1 MTATPGALPNGP
13 MDRDFIVRNQIVER
27 YLAGRLPP
35 KAISDFERF
44 VRENPA
50 LIDELKLADRVN
62 AGLKLLEAAGDA
74 EPWAQAPLKVWQ
86 KLPFVAGAAGAA
98 AVLLVATLVLVASNS
113 DQSGQIAKLK
123 KEVAERP
130 LTPAQRTR
138 TVIVKPASYSPQ
150 ASMLTISP
158 GEMADLKIELSQTSY
173 SLFRVT
179 IERVDQ
185 GRVAVLDNML
195 KDSNK
200 HLRLQV
206 NPSALGPG
214 DYVME
219 IEGLNMRREALALA
233 WVRFTIGR

>member
-1 MTATPGALPNGP
+1 
-13 MDRDFIVRNQIVER
+13 MDKDFITRNQIVER
-27 YLAGRLPP
+27 YLAGSLPP
-35 KAISDFERF
+35 KSVSDFERF
-44 VRENPA
+44 VRENPRM
-50 LIDELKLADRVN
+50 IDELGLADRVH
-62 AGLKLLEAAGDA
+62 AGLKLLDAAGEA
-74 EPWAQAPLKVWQ
+74 EPWAQSPLKAWQ

-98 AVLLVATLVLVASNS
+98 ALLLIATLALFASNS
-113 DQSGQIAKLK
+113 DKATQITKLQ

-138 TVIVKPASYSPQ
+138 TIVVKPASYSPQ

-158 GEMADLKIELSQTSY
+158 GEMADLKIELSQTRY

-195 KDSNK
+195 KDSNR
-200 HLRLQV
+200 HLRMQV

-233 WVRFTIGR
+233 WVRFTVSR